1 MVIKRIWI
9 FLIFLFLT
17 SQINAQDVQIQEVIL
32 PDSLYLLE
40 EDTLSIDSLR
50 IAIFP
55 DSIKIKTYTLEE
67 VEKEVRSLE
76 DTFFNFN
83 DKVFLSNSI
92 YNFGNNFYFP
102 TYKQTDFD
110 IFNLTLNNLFLD
122 SNELQSLLFYYNC
135 NKKENDEYEFSDL
148 EINFEPTLSAIKFE
162 SGSYNFEDK
171 YLNFQKNNF
180 FNFCNAKI
188 FVHSG
193 KNKTPWNNKSYFDNL
208 AFQAE
213 KNFSSHRIRYNY
225 LKLFSTRDGYNF
237 ENPWYEIE
245 FGDNYSQKNQTITHI
260 LNMLLFENFVDLS
273 YLYQTGYEKIYNG
286 YFLKNKFVRNQFNL
300 GFHLQIENYET
311 DIFLKADIN
320 NYDHFD
326 YKGIVNDY
334 YITLRM
340 NSPGIFSDFY
350 KIKLRNEIYFSG
362 LDDTTYFYPQLLFDI
377 PINEKFRSNFMI
389 GVTGKQYY
397 FPHFGSVLTHKRS
410 KIIYADF
417 AIDYKN
423 DNYELT
429 LKPFIHS
436 VKNDVQFI
444 WPSAQISPRYEEISK
459 YNEYGADA
467 FGEVCFDYFTI
478 QNNLRLNFNFTKRP
492 NHLVYRPKILIKLL
506 WDIRQDLKHNNFIYA
521 KSVLSYLKDFRNIA
535 LEKEKDEIYLDIEC
549 GININRFRISL
560 LFRNILNQDYFMD
573 KNNYINGY
581 GTYLQ
586 IHWNFIN

>member
-1 MVIKRIWI
+1 MVIKRICI
-9 FLIFLFLT
+9 FLIFLFFT

-32 PDSLYLLE
+32 PDSSYILE
-40 EDTLSIDSLR
+40 EDTLSIDTLRMPIFQDSL
-50 IAIFP
+50 
-55 DSIKIKTYTLEE
+55 KIKTYTLEE

-92 YNFGNNFYFP
+92 YRFGNNFYFP
-102 TYKQTDFD
+102 PYKQTDFN
-110 IFNLTLNNLFLD
+110 IFNLKLNNLFLD

-135 NKKENDEYEFSDL
+135 NKKENNEYGFSGL
-148 EINFEPTLSAIKFE
+148 EINFEPTLSAVKFE
-162 SGSYNFEDK
+162 SGSYNFENK

-180 FNFCNAKI
+180 FNLFDAKI
-188 FVHSG
+188 FIQSG
-193 KNKTPWNNKSYFDNL
+193 KNKSPFGDKSYFDNFV
-208 AFQAE
+208 FQAE
-213 KNFSSHRIRYNY
+213 KNFSSHKIRYNY

-237 ENPWYEIE
+237 ENPWYEIK
-245 FGDNYSQKNQTITHI
+245 FGDNYSQKNQTVTHI
-260 LNMLLFENFVDLS
+260 LNMLLFGNFINLS
-273 YLYQTGYEKIYNG
+273 YLHQTGYEKIYNG

-300 GFHLQIENYET
+300 SFHLPIENYET
-311 DIFLKADIN
+311 DISLKTDIN

-350 KIKLRNEIYFSG
+350 KVKLRNEVYFSG
-362 LDDTTYFYPQLLFDI
+362 LDDTTYFYPQLYFDF
-377 PINEKFRSNFMI
+377 PITEQLSTNLSI
-389 GVTGKQYY
+389 GVKGKQYF

-410 KIIYADF
+410 KIIYADLS
-417 AIDYKN
+417 IDYKN
-423 DNYELT
+423 QNYKLV
-429 LKPFIHS
+429 LKPFFHKI
-436 VKNDVQFI
+436 KNDVQFI
-444 WPSAQISPRYEEISK
+444 WESAAISPEFEEIRK

-478 QNNLRLNFNFTKRP
+478 QNKLRLNFNFTKRP
-492 NHLVYRPKILIKLL
+492 DNLVYRPNISLKLL
-506 WDIRQDLKHNNFIYA
+506 WDIRQDLKHNNFIYV
-521 KSVLSYLKDFRNIA
+521 KSELSYLRDFRNIE
-535 LEKEKDEIYLDIEC
+535 LKKEEDEIFLDVEF

-560 LFRNILNQDYFMD
+560 IFKNIMNQDYFMD

>member
-9 FLIFLFLT
+9 FLIFLFFN

-32 PDSLYLLE
+32 PDSSYILE

-55 DSIKIKTYTLEE
+55 DSIKIKTYTLKE
-67 VEKEVRSLE
+67 VENEVRALE

-83 DKVFLSNSI
+83 NKIFLSNSV

-102 TYKQTDFD
+102 PYKQTDFE
-110 IFNLTLNNLFLD
+110 IFNLKLNNLFLD
-122 SNELQSLLFYYNC
+122 SHNLQSLLFYYNC

-148 EINFEPTLSAIKFE
+148 EINFEPTLSEIKFE

-180 FNFCNAKI
+180 FNFCDAKI
-188 FVHSG
+188 FIHSG
-193 KNKTPWNNKSYFDNL
+193 KNKTPLNNKSYFDNL
-208 AFQAE
+208 AFQVE
-213 KNFSSHRIRYNY
+213 KNFSSHEIRYNY
-225 LKLFSTRDGYNF
+225 LKLFSTREGYNF
-237 ENPWYEIE
+237 ENPWYEID
-245 FGDNYSQKNQTITHI
+245 FGDNYSQKDQTITHI
-260 LNMLLFENFVDLS
+260 LNMLLFEDFIDLS
-273 YLYQTGYEKIYNG
+273 YLHQTGYEKIYG
-286 YFLKNKFVRNQFNL
+286 DASIKNTFYRNQINL

-311 DIFLKADIN
+311 DIFFKADIN

-326 YKGIVNDY
+326 YKGTVNDY

-377 PINEKFRSNFMI
+377 PINEKFSSNFI
-389 GVTGKQYY
+389 VGVTGKQY
-397 FPHFGSVLTHKRS
+397 FPHFGSVLTQNKS

-423 DNYELT
+423 QNYKLV
-429 LKPFIHS
+429 LKPFIHR

-444 WPSAQISPRYEEISK
+444 LESAVKSLGYEEISSYK
-459 YNEYGADA
+459 EYGSDA

-478 QNNLRLNFNFTKRP
+478 QNKFRLNFNFTKRP
-492 NHLVYRPKILIKLL
+492 DNLVYRPKILLKLL
-506 WDIRQDLKHNNFIYA
+506 WDISQDLKHNNFIYA

-535 LEKEKDEIYLDIEC
+535 LEKEKDEIFLDIEC